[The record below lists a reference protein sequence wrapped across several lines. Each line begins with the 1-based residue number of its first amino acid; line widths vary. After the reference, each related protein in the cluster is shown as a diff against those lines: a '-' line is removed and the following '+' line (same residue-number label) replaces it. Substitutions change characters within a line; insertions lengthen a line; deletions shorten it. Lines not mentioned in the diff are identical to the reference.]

1 MKQFACCCGGR
12 WTPSVTPAPGSV
24 RDRNRPVVGDHG
36 PKGSAKQEPDPFSE
50 IATWK
55 QGDGGDPITGIVTGA
70 PVAKGRPR
78 MTRRGFVY
86 TPAATRK
93 YEAHGRLAAQIAMDG
108 RPPIDVPVRIELLV
122 ELPVPA
128 LWSRRKTADAITGHI
143 RPTSR
148 PDVDN
153 FLKAFLDAI
162 STIVVADDAQ
172 VVEVYAKKKFSVAP
186 KMIATI
192 FPLDATPSNRRASR

>member
-1 MKQFACCCGGR
+1 M
-12 WTPSVTPAPGSV
+12 
-24 RDRNRPVVGDHG
+24 RDRNWPEAGDPG
-36 PKGSAKQEPDPFSE
+36 PKGSSGKQERDPFSE

-55 QGDGGDPITGIVTGA
+55 QGDRRDPVTVIINGE

-93 YEAHGRLAAQIAMDG
+93 FVGRLSAQLAMDG
-108 RPPIDVPVRIELLV
+108 RPPIDAPVRIELLI

-128 LWSRRKTADAITGHI
+128 SWSKRKTADAITGGI

-148 PDVDN
+148 PDTDN
-153 FLKAFLDAI
+153 YIKSALDAI
-162 STIVVADDAQ
+162 NSIVIADDSLA
-172 VVEVYAKKKFSVAP
+172 VEIHAKKKFGIAP
-186 KMIATI
+186 KMVATI
-192 FPLDATPSNRRASR
+192 FPLDATPSNRRTSR

>member
-1 MKQFACCCGGR
+1 
-12 WTPSVTPAPGSV
+12 V
-24 RDRNRPVVGDHG
+24 RDRNWPVVGDHG
-36 PKGSAKQEPDPFSE
+36 PRMKDGVEQQPSS
-50 IATWK
+50 IAIAETE
-55 QGDGGDPITGIVTGA
+55 QGDRHDPVTVIINGE

-78 MTRRGFVY
+78 MTQRGFVY

-93 YEAHGRLAAQIAMDG
+93 FEAHGRLSAQLAMDG
-108 RPPIDVPVRIELLV
+108 RPPIEAPVRLELLV
-122 ELPVPA
+122 ELPIPKS
-128 LWSRRKTADAITGHI
+128 WSKRKSADAITGHI

-153 FLKAFLDAI
+153 YLKAILDAI
-162 STIVVADDAQ
+162 NTIVVADDAQ

>member
-1 MKQFACCCGGR
+1 MFLINERTSA
-12 WTPSVTPAPGSV
+12 
-24 RDRNRPVVGDHG
+24 RNSISDEERLLRPVTVV
-36 PKGSAKQEPDPFSE
+36 
-50 IATWK
+50 IA
-55 QGDGGDPITGIVTGA
+55 GE

-78 MTRRGFVY
+78 ITRRGFAYTPAATRKYY

-93 YEAHGRLAAQIAMDG
+93 YEAHGRLAAQMAMAG
-108 RPPIDVPVRIELLV
+108 RQPIDVPVRIQLLV

-128 LWSRRKTADAITGHI
+128 SWSKRKTADAITGHI

-153 FLKAFLDAI
+153 FLKAILDTI
-162 STIVVADDAQ
+162 NTIVVADDAH

-186 KMIATI
+186 KMVATI
-192 FPLDATPSNRRASR
+192 FPLNAASSNRKASP

>member
-1 MKQFACCCGGR
+1 
-12 WTPSVTPAPGSV
+12 V
-24 RDRNRPVVGDHG
+24 RDRNWPEAGDPG
-36 PKGSAKQEPDPFSE
+36 PKGSSAKQERDPFSE

-55 QGDGGDPITGIVTGA
+55 QGDRRDPVTVIINGE
-70 PVAKGRPR
+70 PVAK
-78 MTRRGFVY
+78 
-86 TPAATRK
+86 RK
-93 YEAHGRLAAQIAMDG
+93 
-108 RPPIDVPVRIELLV
+108 
-122 ELPVPA
+122 
-128 LWSRRKTADAITGHI
+128 SADAITGHI

-153 FLKAFLDAI
+153 YLKAILDAI
-162 STIVVADDAQ
+162 NTIVVADDAQ

>member
-1 MKQFACCCGGR
+1 
-12 WTPSVTPAPGSV
+12 V
-24 RDRNRPVVGDHG
+24 RDRNWPVGGDHG
-36 PKGSAKQEPDPFSE
+36 PKGSSGKQERDPFSE

-55 QGDGGDPITGIVTGA
+55 QGDRRDPVTVIINCA
-70 PVAKGRPR
+70 PVAKARPR

-93 YEAHGRLAAQIAMDG
+93 FEAHGRC
-108 RPPIDVPVRIELLV
+108 
-122 ELPVPA
+122 
-128 LWSRRKTADAITGHI
+128 ADAITGHI

-153 FLKAFLDAI
+153 YLKAILDAI
-162 STIVVADDAQ
+162 NTIVVADDAQ
-172 VVEVYAKKKFSVAP
+172 IVEVYAKKKFSVAP

-192 FPLDATPSNRRASR
+192 FPLDATPSNRRTSR

>member
-1 MKQFACCCGGR
+1 M
-12 WTPSVTPAPGSV
+12 T
-24 RDRNRPVVGDHG
+24 
-36 PKGSAKQEPDPFSE
+36 E
-50 IATWK
+50 
-55 QGDGGDPITGIVTGA
+55 PITIIVQGG

-78 MTRRGFVY
+78 MTRRGFAY

-93 YEAHGRLAAQIAMDG
+93 YEAHARMAAQLAMDG
-108 RPPIDVPVRIELLV
+108 RPPIEAPVRIEVLA
-122 ELPVPA
+122 ELPIPA
-128 LWSRRKTADAITGHI
+128 SWSERKKAEAITGTV

-153 FLKAFLDAI
+153 YVKAILDAI
-162 STIVVADDAQ
+162 NTIVVADDAQ

>member
-1 MKQFACCCGGR
+1 MPKTQRPGVGIAGPLKEGFEQE
-12 WTPSVTPAPGSV
+12 PGS
-24 RDRNRPVVGDHG
+24 
-36 PKGSAKQEPDPFSE
+36 FSE
-50 IATWK
+50 LAARK
-55 QGDGGDPITGIVTGA
+55 QCDRHDPVTVIINGE

-93 YEAHGRLAAQIAMDG
+93 FEAHGRLSAQLAMDG

-153 FLKAFLDAI
+153 YRKQS
-162 STIVVADDAQ
+162 STR
-172 VVEVYAKKKFSVAP
+172 STRSWSPTTP
-186 KMIATI
+186 KSSRSM
-192 FPLDATPSNRRASR
+192 PRKNSASRRK

>member
-1 MKQFACCCGGR
+1 MPLINERISA
-12 WTPSVTPAPGSV
+12 
-24 RDRNRPVVGDHG
+24 RNRISDDERLLRPVTVV
-36 PKGSAKQEPDPFSE
+36 
-50 IATWK
+50 IA
-55 QGDGGDPITGIVTGA
+55 GE

-78 MTRRGFVY
+78 ITRRGFAY

-93 YEAHGRLAAQIAMDG
+93 YEAHGRLAAQMAMAG
-108 RPPIDVPVRIELLV
+108 RQPIDVPVRIELLV

-128 LWSRRKTADAITGHI
+128 SWSKRKTADAITGHI

-153 FLKAFLDAI
+153 FLKAILDTI
-162 STIVVADDAQ
+162 NTIVVADDAQ

-186 KMIATI
+186 KMVATI
-192 FPLDATPSNRRASR
+192 FSLNAASSNRKASP

>member
-1 MKQFACCCGGR
+1 M
-12 WTPSVTPAPGSV
+12 
-24 RDRNRPVVGDHG
+24 RDRNRPE
-36 PKGSAKQEPDPFSE
+36 A
-50 IATWK
+50 
-55 QGDGGDPITGIVTGA
+55 GDPGPVAKDWHKTEHPSFSAIAKTEQDRRDPVTVIIGGE

-93 YEAHGRLAAQIAMDG
+93 FEAHGRLAAQLAMDG
-108 RPPIDVPVRIELLV
+108 RPPIETPVRIELLV

-128 LWSRRKTADAITGHI
+128 SWSRRKSADAITGHI

-153 FLKAFLDAI
+153 YLKAILDVN
-162 STIVVADDAQ
+162 SIVVADDAQ
-172 VVEVYAKKKFSVAP
+172 VVEVRATKRFGVAP

-192 FPLDATPSNRRASR
+192 FPLDAAPSNRRASR